1 MGNVKFGMSSILC
14 KLFLNKRSI
23 LLKAFRPYKDYVIEL
38 AFKIPWIFIGAMMA
52 AISLEVILIPH
63 GLIDGGIT
71 GVSMMLSGIG
81 GFPLSILLF
90 IFNIPF
96 LLLGMKF
103 LGKRFAFSASFG
115 IIALTISTGLLER
128 KSPFLEGNTILI
140 LIIGGILLGM
150 GIGIVIRN
158 GGVLDGT
165 DVLALLISSKTRLSV
180 GEAIFVINIFI
191 FLLALF
197 LFGWKGAL
205 ISIITYF
212 IAVTVV
218 DMVKS

>member
-1 MGNVKFGMSSILC
+1 M
-14 KLFLNKRSI
+14 
-23 LLKAFRPYKDYVIEL
+23 KAFRPYKNYLIEL
-38 AFKIPWIFIGAMMA
+38 AIKIPWIFIGAMMA
-52 AISLEVILIPH
+52 AVSLEVILIPH

-81 GFPLSILLF
+81 GFPLSVLLF
-90 IFNIPF
+90 LLNIPF
-96 LLLGMKF
+96 LLLGLKF

-115 IIALTISTGLLER
+115 IIALAISTGLLER

-165 DVLALLISSKTRLSV
+165 DVLALLISKKTRLTI

-191 FLLALF
+191 FLLALL
-197 LFGWKGAL
+197 LFGWKGAV

-218 DMVKS
+218 DMVRVNE